1 MALSSVDLQAGGGL
15 WSQIQQQFAER
26 NAVQAEQRARAL
38 QSQAR
43 QAQGEADRAQKN
55 ARSLKQQSTQAQG
68 EAEQARRSLSAIGSI
83 GEVQAGFSALRTQIG
98 EVLADADQAPP
109 AAVVNAYGETTGTRV
124 NVTA

>member
-43 QAQGEADRAQKN
+43 QAQGEADRAQEN

-98 EVLADADQAPP
+98 EVLAGTEKTPAP
-109 AAVVNAYGETTGTRV
+109 VVNAYGETTGTRV